1 MTQES
6 LSYWM
11 GLLIHFIII
20 AFYLG
25 LEGRKI
31 SALNKMIV
39 ISHFRVISTGR
50 LSFFMLCQKYVVWIV
65 GGEWECPIDRQRER
79 LRREVPHL

>member
-1 MTQES
+1 
-6 LSYWM
+6 
-11 GLLIHFIII
+11 
-20 AFYLG
+20 
-25 LEGRKI
+25 
-31 SALNKMIV
+31 MIV

-65 GGEWECPIDRQRER
+65 GGEWECPIDRQREG